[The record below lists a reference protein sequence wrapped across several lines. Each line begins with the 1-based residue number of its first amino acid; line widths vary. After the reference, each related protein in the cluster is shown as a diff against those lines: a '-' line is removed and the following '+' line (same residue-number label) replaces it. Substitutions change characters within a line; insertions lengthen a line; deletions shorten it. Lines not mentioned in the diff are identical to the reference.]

1 MSFPIIQIKLV
12 EHKKEAVIATIPIG
26 ETVLI

>member
-1 MSFPIIQIKLV
+1 MSFPIIQIIV